1 MMNVVVDYG
10 NTSAKVGIFKDHELV
25 EKMVFDSEQQLKHF
39 VENFSGDHFIISS
52 VSMEATIVAGWAA
65 HFKKALVL
73 TPSLPLPIVNRY
85 ASPATLGVDRIA
97 AACGARHLFPGSN
110 CLAIDAGTCIT
121 YEVLDAAGHY
131 LGGGISPG
139 LKMRFEAMHKFTA
152 RLPMVKAVD
161 QPALIGTTTENCMQ
175 SGVIYG
181 LCDEI
186 DGVISRYRSEFEDLK
201 VILCGGDGPFFENK
215 LKAAIFA
222 VPELVL
228 SGLNSILIYNVNR

>member
-10 NTSAKVGIFKDHELV
+10 NTSAKVGIFRDHELV
-25 EKMVFDSEQQLKHF
+25 EKKVFDTEEKIRSFL
-39 VENFSGDHFIISS
+39 ENFSGDHIIVSS
-52 VSMEATIVAGWAA
+52 VSVDAARVIAWAV
-65 HFKKALVL
+65 HFKKKFIL
-73 TPSLPLPIVNRY
+73 TQALPLPVINRY
-85 ASPATLGVDRIA
+85 STPATLGVDRIA
-97 AACGARHLFPGSN
+97 AACGARHMFPGEN

-121 YEVLDAAGHY
+121 YEFLNAEGQY

-139 LKMRFEAMHKFTA
+139 LRMRFEAMHTFTA
-152 RLPMVKAVD
+152 RLPLV
-161 QPALIGTTTENCMQ
+161 QPVEQPVLVGTSTEQCMQ
-175 SGVIYG
+175 SGAIYG

-186 DGVISRYRSEFEDLK
+186 DGVISRYQEKFKDLK
-201 VILCGGDGPFFENK
+201 VILCGGDARFFENK